1 MVQLPHLYVT
11 TGKTIAL
18 NIWTFV
24 GKVMSMLFD
33 MLSRFVI
40 AFLPRSKCLLI
51 SWLQSL
57 SAVILEPKKIKS
69 VTVYTFSS
77 SNCQEVMGPVAMILV
92 FWMLSF
98 KPSFSLS
105 SFTLILRLFHSSSL
119 SAIRVLSFTYLRLL
133 VYLWPILIPVCN
145 SSSQA
150 WLMMCS
156 VYRLNKQGDSRQC
169 CCIHFSK
176 ATIWPSNPTTGH
188 IPGENH
194 NAKRRMYP
202 NVPCST
208 IYKIQ
213 DMEATWMSISRW
225 MDKLLHVQRNIT
237 QP

>member
-1 MVQLPHLYVT
+1 M
-11 TGKTIAL
+11 
-18 NIWTFV
+18 F
-24 GKVMSMLFD
+24 
-33 MLSRFVI
+33 
-40 AFLPRSKCLLI
+40 
-51 SWLQSL
+51 
-57 SAVILEPKKIKS
+57 
-69 VTVYTFSS
+69 
-77 SNCQEVMGPVAMILV
+77 
-92 FWMLSF
+92 SF
-98 KPSFSLS
+98 KLALLLS
-105 SFTLILRLFHSSSL
+105 SFTLIKKLFSSSSL
-119 SAIRVLSFTYLRLL
+119 SAIRVVSSAYLRLL
-133 VYLWPILIPVCN
+133 IFLLPILIPSCN

-225 MDKLLHVQRNIT
+225 MDKLLHIQWTIT